1 MFPPSISLAKGL
13 DSLPCPLLSQPSF
26 SAISSNMWRHA
37 ARQACRGVSV
47 NFHSPRL
54 LSFSRAS
61 LFSSRTNIL
70 SNSPQRYCVRCDRF
84 QFRLCAKGFSGVA
97 EAVSSTDV
105 EEDGTGVDEIQQ
117 LLLQEMDKE
126 EQVQFMEEEAAAEIQ
141 QLLFL
146 QEMDEEEMSELV
158 EKEASPA
165 DEIQQLLLEEMDKEE
180 KSELV
185 DEEAA
190 PIGGIRKLLQGM
202 KKEKQNEVVDHR
214 WQNQVKGLGQSR
226 YQELRR
232 RQVKIETEVWEEAAR
247 EYREL
252 LADMCEQKLAPNLPY
267 MKSLFLGWFEPLRDA
282 IAKEQEMYNS
292 GRNRTAYAPH
302 FVQLPADKM
311 AVIAM
316 HKLMGLLMTGT
327 EHATVGTA
335 RVVQAACGIGDAI
348 ENEKKCTLTLE
359 VGMEPDTHSDTSIR
373 LEDWDSVR
381 IYKFLEKTEKKKGNR
396 SKKNKAVESVGDI
409 KEEQKL
415 RKKVINLMKKQ
426 KLVAVRGLVKD
437 KDDTKPW
444 GTVIKTK
451 VGSRLIELLLQT
463 AYIQPPSD
471 QLLDDAPDI
480 RPAFIHSFI
489 TVTKESIK
497 SSRRY
502 GIIQCDPLILKGLDR
517 TAKNMVIP
525 YMPMLV
531 PPVNWTGYDKGG
543 HLFLPSYVMRTH
555 GARQQ
560 REAIKRAPRK
570 QLEPIFEALDTLG
583 HTKWRINKKVQSVV
597 DRIWASGGRLADLV
611 DRYDVPLPDKP
622 DTDDEANI
630 KKWKWTV
637 KSVQKENR
645 ERYSLRCDIELK
657 LAVARKMKD
666 EEGFY
671 YPHNVDFRG
680 RAYPMHPHL
689 NHLGSD
695 LCRGILEF
703 ADGRPLGK
711 SGLRWL
717 KIHLANLYAGG
728 VDKLS
733 HEGRVAFS
741 ENHFEDIFDSADK
754 PLEGRRWWL
763 KAEDPLQ
770 CLAVCITLTEALKSP
785 SPETFISHI
794 PVHQDG
800 SCNGLQ
806 HYAALGRDKLGAV
819 AVNLV
824 AGEKPADVYSGI
836 AARVSNIMHKDAQ
849 KDPAIF
855 PDALHARTLVNEVD
869 RKLVKQTVM
878 TSVYGVTYIGARE
891 QIKRRLKERN
901 AIPDDTELFGASC
914 YAAKVTLTA
923 LEEMFQGARGI
934 MNWLGD
940 CAKII
945 ASENQPVRW
954 STPLGLPVVQPY
966 RKLGS
971 HIIKTSLQM
980 LSLQRETDKVK
991 ELVMVRRQRT
1001 AFPPNFVHSLD
1012 GSHMM
1017 MTAVACKK
1025 EGLNF
1030 AGPAPPLNWCLGLMC
1045 YTPDREMLNP
1055 FTRNLNEQGNQAWVH
1070 DSYWTHACDVDKM
1083 NRLLRE
1089 KFVEL
1094 YETPVLENPSLRLG
1108 LCLLGLT
1115 DISCYFCVS
1124 MARTALLKYPL
1135 WRGYFN
1141 GGVCIFKGIQ
1151 SLEEYLYGMIGN
1163 PPLANTLYE
1172 SEIFDAAA
1180 AF

>member
-348 ENEKKCTLTLE
+348 ENE
-359 VGMEPDTHSDTSIR
+359 
-373 LEDWDSVR
+373 VR

-980 LSLQRETDKVK
+980 LSLQRETDKEFVIP
-991 ELVMVRRQRT
+991 VRWKT
-1001 AFPPNFVHSLD
+1001 SHHAHWSLMRCPW
-1012 GSHMM
+1012 S
-1017 MTAVACKK
+1017 
-1025 EGLNF
+1025 
-1030 AGPAPPLNWCLGLMC
+1030 WLGGRGQHFHQTL
-1045 YTPDREMLNP
+1045 
-1055 FTRNLNEQGNQAWVH
+1055 FTRL
-1070 DSYWTHACDVDKM
+1070 M
-1083 NRLLRE
+1083 
-1089 KFVEL
+1089 
-1094 YETPVLENPSLRLG
+1094 VL
-1108 LCLLGLT
+1108 
-1115 DISCYFCVS
+1115 I
-1124 MARTALLKYPL
+1124 
-1135 WRGYFN
+1135 
-1141 GGVCIFKGIQ
+1141 
-1151 SLEEYLYGMIGN
+1151 
-1163 PPLANTLYE
+1163 
-1172 SEIFDAAA
+1172 
-1180 AF
+1180 

>member
-1 MFPPSISLAKGL
+1 
-13 DSLPCPLLSQPSF
+13 
-26 SAISSNMWRHA
+26 MWRHA
-37 ARQACRGVSV
+37 AKHACRGSIRQS
-47 NFHSPRL
+47 FHPSRL
-54 LSFSRAS
+54 LSLSHGSIFSPKREAFLYS
-61 LFSSRTNIL
+61 VARLNCIGRG
-70 SNSPQRYCVRCDRF
+70 DF
-84 QFRLCAKGFSGVA
+84 QFQFGAKGYSGVA
-97 EAVSSTDV
+97 EAASSTDV
-105 EEDGTGVDEIQQ
+105 EEDGVFVDEIQQ
-117 LLLQEMDKE
+117 LLLQEMNDE
-126 EQVQFMEEEAAAEIQ
+126 VESQLVEEEGAPI
-141 QLLFL
+141 
-146 QEMDEEEMSELV
+146 
-158 EKEASPA
+158 
-165 DEIQQLLLEEMDKEE
+165 DEIQQLLLHEMHKEE
-180 KSELV
+180 RNELV
-185 DEEAA
+185 EEQAA
-190 PIGGIRKLLQGM
+190 PGDGIRGLFQGM
-202 KKEKQNEVVDHR
+202 KKEKQKKVVGYNR
-214 WQNQVKGLGQSR
+214 WQNEGKGVGQCR

-232 RQVKIETEVWEEAAR
+232 RQVKIETETWEEAAK

-252 LADMCEQKLAPNLPY
+252 LMDMCEHKLAPNLPY

-282 IAKEQEMYNS
+282 IVKEQEMY
-292 GRNRTAYAPH
+292 GEGKNRTAYVPY

-348 ENEKKCTLTLE
+348 ENE
-359 VGMEPDTHSDTSIR
+359 
-373 LEDWDSVR
+373 VR
-381 IYKFLEKTEKKKGNR
+381 IHKFLEKTKKKKGDR
-396 SKKNKAVESVGDI
+396 SKKNKASESVADI

-415 RKKVINLMKKQ
+415 RKKVIDLMKKQ
-426 KLVAVRGLVKD
+426 KLVAVRGLVKG

-444 GTVIKTK
+444 GAAIKTK
-451 VGSRLIELLLQT
+451 VGSRLIELLMQT
-463 AYIQPPSD
+463 AYIQPPPD
-471 QLLDDAPDI
+471 QLLDAAPDI
-480 RPAFIHSFI
+480 RPAFVHSFR
-489 TVTKESIK
+489 TVAKVSAK
-497 SSRRY
+497 ASKRY
-502 GIIQCDPLILKGLDR
+502 GIVQCDPLILKGLER

-531 PPVNWTGYDKGG
+531 PPVNWSGYDKGG

-560 REAIKRAPRK
+560 REAVKRAPRK
-570 QLEPIFEALDTLG
+570 QLEPVFEALDTLG
-583 HTKWRINKKVQSVV
+583 HTKWRVNKKVLSVV
-597 DRIWASGGRLADLV
+597 DRIWASGGRIADLV
-611 DRYDVPLPDKP
+611 DRDDVPLPDKP
-622 DTDDEANI
+622 VTDDEEKI
-630 KKWKWTV
+630 KKWKWKC
-637 KSVQKENR
+637 KSLQKENR
-645 ERYSLRCDIELK
+645 ERYSQRCDIELK

-671 YPHNVDFRG
+671 YPHNLDFRG

-703 ADGRPLGK
+703 AEGRFLGK
-711 SGLRWL
+711 SGLQWL

-733 HEGRVAFS
+733 HEGRLVFT

-754 PLEGRRWWL
+754 PLQGRRWWL

-770 CLAVCITLTEALKSP
+770 CLAVCITLTEALRSS

-806 HYAALGRDKLGAV
+806 HYAALGRDKLGAA

-836 AARVSNIMHKDAQ
+836 AASPFLKMQILPCERDDLKINSSVIEKSFLCRVSNIMQRDAQ

-855 PDALHARTLVNEVD
+855 PDALHARTLVNQVD

-901 AIPDDTELFGASC
+901 AISDDTELFGASC

-940 CAKII
+940 CAKVI

-954 STPLGLPVVQPY
+954 TTPLGLPVVQPY
-966 RKLGS
+966 RKLGK

-980 LSLQRETDKVK
+980 LTLQRETDKV
-991 ELVMVRRQRT
+991 MVTRQRT

-1030 AGPAPPLNWCLGLMC
+1030 AG
-1045 YTPDREMLNP
+1045 
-1055 FTRNLNEQGNQAWVH
+1055 VH

-1083 NRLLRE
+1083 NRILRE

-1094 YETPVLENPSLRLG
+1094 YETPVLENLLESFQSSFPSLSFPSLPERGDFDLREV
-1108 LCLLGLT
+1108 LE
-1115 DISCYFCVS
+1115 SPYF
-1124 MARTALLKYPL
+1124 
-1135 WRGYFN
+1135 FN
-1141 GGVCIFKGIQ
+1141 
-1151 SLEEYLYGMIGN
+1151 
-1163 PPLANTLYE
+1163 
-1172 SEIFDAAA
+1172 
-1180 AF
+1180 